1 MTHSYERKGGSPNFW
16 LRTKIFHIMRRRR
29 PKCHRKWA
37 SCPPKPYRE
46 IDHFSYQMCLLS
58 ELFIICKVRIKECYL
73 IDLESSIFSHPCV
86 VFWPLDIGPTL
97 WKTSCSAVDM
107 SPWGQ
112 TDESP
117 FATFL
122 DDQWS
127 ARITRADWGCWCI
140 GTDNTV
146 INGLT
151 SPDWLASRNGNIF
164 HISPFQITRDL
175 RDWSSVWAHLMIT
188 VSGCLEWVSVS
199 WTGWGWINQWDW
211 LSIWVQSEWSA
222 DLTKGST
229 DRQLWSDR

>member
-1 MTHSYERKGGSPNFW
+1 
-16 LRTKIFHIMRRRR
+16 
-29 PKCHRKWA
+29 
-37 SCPPKPYRE
+37 
-46 IDHFSYQMCLLS
+46 MCLLS
-58 ELFIICKVRIKECYL
+58 ELFIICKVRIKECYV

-86 VFWPLDIGPTL
+86 VFWPLDISPTL

-117 FATFL
+117 FTTFL

-127 ARITRADWGCWCI
+127 ARITRADWCCWCI

-151 SPDWLASRNGNIF
+151 SPDWFASRNGNIF

-188 VSGCLEWVSVS
+188 VSGCLEWVSIS
-199 WTGWGWINQWDW
+199 WTGWGWIDQWDW

-222 DLTKGST
+222 DLIKGST
-229 DRQLWSDR
+229 DRQPGGDW